1 MKDVSQNF
9 LFKRVTNEE
18 NRSTNHE
25 HFYVCEE
32 GAIWGDVLR
41 QFAMF
46 LDECG
51 YVGVYENV
59 DMMLEERANEGAE

>member
-51 YVGVYENV
+51 YVGVY
-59 DMMLEERANEGAE
+59 